1 MIELL
6 RIRALV
12 RMARV
17 MVFIARMADLARA
30 VACRKAGA
38 LAIEAAAR
46 MDAKEAAYRARN
58 EKETLR

>member
-17 MVFIARMADLARA
+17 MVFIARMADLARE

-46 MDAKEAAYRARN
+46 MDAREAAYRARR
-58 EKETLR
+58 E